1 MGSGPMTGV
10 GTTDGSFER
19 FASVCAFIVGTA
31 GFVYAVA
38 FVTLLRG
45 AGSAAVAAS
54 GVLLLVGGL
63 LSTAVLVA
71 VYERVRTW
79 NGPFALW
86 ALLLGAVAAIGSAVH
101 GAFDL
106 ANVINP
112 PDRNVGVPNPID
124 PRGFLTFGLS
134 AVAVLVLAW
143 LILHGG
149 FPRRL
154 AYVGFALALL
164 LLVIYLGRLILLDPK
179 SPMLL
184 LAALLTG
191 FVVNPLWYVWLGIEL
206 RRGRT

>member
-1 MGSGPMTGV
+1 MTGV
-10 GTTDGSFER
+10 GTTNLSFER
-19 FASVCAFIVGTA
+19 FASVCAFVVGAA

-45 AGSAAVAAS
+45 AGRAAVAAS

-86 ALLLGAVAAIGSAVH
+86 ALLLGSVATIGSAVH

-106 ANVINP
+106 ANAINP
-112 PDRNVGVPNPID
+112 PDRDVGVPNPVD

-143 LILHGG
+143 LILRSGG

-154 AYVGFALALL
+154 AYVGFALAPL

-179 SPMLL
+179 SPVLL

-191 FVVNPLWYVWLGIEL
+191 FIVNPLWYVWLGIEL
-206 RRGRT
+206 RRGRA